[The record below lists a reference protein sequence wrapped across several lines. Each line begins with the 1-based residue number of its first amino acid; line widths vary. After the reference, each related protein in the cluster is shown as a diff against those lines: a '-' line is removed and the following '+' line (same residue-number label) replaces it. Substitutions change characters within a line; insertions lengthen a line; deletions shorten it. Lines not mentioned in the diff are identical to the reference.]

1 MQQAETIFNVIRER
15 GRRGLPLKDVYR
27 LLYNPEL
34 YLLAYGRLYRNAG
47 AMTRGTTPETV
58 DAMSLA
64 KIDAITADLR
74 FERYR
79 WKPVRRVAIPKSN
92 GKTRPLV
99 VLLTKLDLNSRC
111 VFCKP
116 LPHLVVRPR
125 PLHGAGITMIVFWP

>member
-58 DAMSLA
+58 DAMSLGRSR
-64 KIDAITADLR
+64 KSMPSPPTCGLSGID
-74 FERYR
+74 
-79 WKPVRRVAIPKSN
+79 
-92 GKTRPLV
+92 G
-99 VLLTKLDLNSRC
+99 SRC
-111 VFCKP
+111 D
-116 LPHLVVRPR
+116 
-125 PLHGAGITMIVFWP
+125 A